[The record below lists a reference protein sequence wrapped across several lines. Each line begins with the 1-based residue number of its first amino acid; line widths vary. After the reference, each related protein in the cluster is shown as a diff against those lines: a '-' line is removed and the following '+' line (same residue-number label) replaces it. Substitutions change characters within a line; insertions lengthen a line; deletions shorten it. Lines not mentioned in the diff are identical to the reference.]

1 MEELV
6 FKRVTKLFGGKIKA
20 LNDVTLAVRKGELLV
35 LLGPSGCG
43 KTTLLRLVA
52 GLEKPS
58 AGEILFKGEN
68 IDNVPP
74 PQRPFALVFQNYAL
88 YPHLSVRE
96 NLIYRLRMQKMAR
109 IEIDR
114 RLEETVDLLHLG
126 RHQLDRKP
134 AELSGGERQRVA
146 LGKAIMHKPEVFL
159 LDEPLSN
166 LDQKLRVYLR
176 SELKRIQRTLQATM
190 ILVTHDQNE
199 AMTLGDRI
207 AILQQGR
214 LEQTGRPQDL
224 YENPQS
230 SFVAAFLATPPMNLI
245 QGILEKENGNWLFRE
260 AEGGRLMI
268 PLDVF
273 GDGFPENYHNREIL
287 LGIRPESVLI
297 ARQGGDN
304 SYQCRLKVIDMEFL
318 GPMLYLHLDSGAH
331 RICSL
336 VDKNTDVVPGQSIEI
351 DLAIYSLFFFDS
363 VNGNRIYCYG
373 T

>member
-1 MEELV
+1 MHELV
-6 FKRVTKLFGGKIKA
+6 LKGVTKVFGGKVKA
-20 LNDVTLAVRKGELLV
+20 LNDVTLEVRKGELLV

-43 KTTLLRLVA
+43 KTTLLRQVA
-52 GLEKPS
+52 GLEKPD

-68 IDNVPP
+68 IAKVPP

-96 NLIYRLRMQKMAR
+96 NLTYRLRVQKMAR
-109 IEIDR
+109 PEIDR

-126 RHQLDRKP
+126 RHQLGRKP

-166 LDQKLRVYLR
+166 LDQKLRVSLR

-207 AILQQGR
+207 AILSRGH
-214 LEQTGRPQDL
+214 LEQTGRPRDL
-224 YENPQS
+224 YANPES
-230 SFVAAFLATPPMNLI
+230 AFVAAFLASPPMNLI
-245 QGILEKENGNWLFRE
+245 KGRLEKNNGGWVFRE
-260 AEGGRLMI
+260 AEDGQLTI
-268 PLDVF
+268 PLDLF
-273 GDGFPENYHNREIL
+273 QGNFPEEYHHREVL
-287 LGIRPESVLI
+287 LGIRPESVLTTSPPKE
-297 ARQGGDN
+297 D
-304 SYQCRLKVIDMEFL
+304 SYQCRLKVMEVEFL

-336 VDKNTDVVPGQSIEI
+336 ADRNTDMVPGQSITI
-351 DLAIYSLFFFDS
+351 HPDLCALFFFDP
-363 VNGNRIYCYG
+363 VNGNRIH
-373 T
+373 